1 MADSADRA
9 KMEAH
14 GMGKLV
20 DALKFLA
27 DEPKLLALVMIV
39 LAVAMVVLGVVA
51 RPTAERNDLTITLS
65 ALFIILVI
73 GGVVSV
79 AFLTGETSRK
89 STETTRS
96 GVSHKDVAY
105 ANSTLLAKERVPTR
119 RRKSVGEG
127 PETEP
132 PAAVTS
138 KPISR

>member
-1 MADSADRA
+1 MADSADSAKRA
-9 KMEAH
+9 AQGK
-14 GMGKLV
+14 GKLV
-20 DALKFLA
+20 DALKFRA

-51 RPTAERNDLTITLS
+51 RPNAERNDLTITLS

-96 GVSHKDVAY
+96 GVSHKDVGY
-105 ANSTLLAKERVPTR
+105 VNSTFVTHER
-119 RRKSVGEG
+119 
-127 PETEP
+127 
-132 PAAVTS
+132 
-138 KPISR
+138 